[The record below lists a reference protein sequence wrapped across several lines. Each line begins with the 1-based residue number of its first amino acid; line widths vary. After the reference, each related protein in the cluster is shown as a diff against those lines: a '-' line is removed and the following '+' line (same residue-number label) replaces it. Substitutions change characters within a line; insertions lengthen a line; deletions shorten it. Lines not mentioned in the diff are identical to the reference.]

1 MRAMWNGSL
10 SFGLINIPVK
20 AYTASQEQDIQFRML
35 HKKDLSPIRFMRF
48 CAEENKEVPFSE
60 IVKGYEYEKGE
71 YVVIGEEEF
80 KQVNLKKT
88 STMEIQYFADFA
100 EIEIVFYEKPYYLEP
115 DKKAGKAYKLLYE
128 ALNESKK
135 VAIVNFV
142 FHHKEHLGAVISS
155 NGVLV
160 LMQMR
165 YPAEIRST
173 DELTIPEDKVD
184 PKELKMAL
192 DLVNQLTNPFKPENH
207 FDTYTSEIHEL
218 IESKMKGKQLPAK
231 TKEVVKT
238 HKVQDLMEL
247 LKESMK
253 QKPESTKTKI
263 KKNKE
268 ESKNKI
274 HELYFEGKNK
284 KIKKVE

>member
-1 MRAMWNGSL
+1 MRAMWSGSL

-20 AYTASQEQDIQFRML
+20 AYTASQEHEIQFHML
-35 HKKDLSPIRFMRF
+35 HKKDLSPIQFKRV
-48 CAEENKEVPFSE
+48 CTEENKEVPYSD

-71 YVVIGEEEF
+71 YVVIEEDEF
-80 KQVNLKKT
+80 KQANLKKT
-88 STMEIQYFADFA
+88 STMEIQYFADLS

-115 DKKAGKAYKLLYE
+115 DKKAAKAYQLLFE

-142 FHHKEHLGAVISS
+142 FHHKEHLGAVIASD
-155 NGVLV
+155 GVLV

-165 YPAEIRST
+165 YQAEIRST
-173 DELTIPEDKVD
+173 QELNIPQEKIA

-192 DLVNQLTNPFKPENH
+192 DLVNQLTSHFEPEKH
-207 FDTYTSEIHEL
+207 FDTYTTEIQSL
-218 IESKMKGKQLPAK
+218 IESKLKGKKIPTKAK
-231 TKEVVKT
+231 EPVKT

-253 QKPESTKTKI
+253 QKPEETKV
-263 KKNKE
+263 KKSKG

-274 HELYFEGKNK
+274 HTLYSESKPK
-284 KIKKVE
+284 ATKRRA